1 MGGQVKNL
9 SKGHLPT
16 GAQMDRQVRTQKET
30 KQVRG
35 TYSLESIDRQTS
47 QNTERIQ
54 ANKGHSQT
62 GEHRWTDKSG
72 HGKNLSKQ
80 GTLTDWRAQM
90 DRLVRTQKRSE
101 QVRSTHNLESR

>member
-47 QNTERIQ
+47 QDTKGNQ
-54 ANKGHSQT
+54 ASKGHSLSE
-62 GEHRWTDKSG
+62 EHRQTDKSGHEKNPSKQGVLTDWRAQMDRHTDKSG

-80 GTLTDWRAQM
+80 GALT
-90 DRLVRTQKRSE
+90 
-101 QVRSTHNLESR
+101 H